1 MGITK
6 IPRKWVKSFYRL
18 VLSRLGLASRNDL
31 AEAQSAIYQELK
43 SNHTI
48 MLGLR
53 TALEQLHTE
62 NTQLRAACFIAR
74 REAQSMGAVLRND
87 LRSLNAMLEQID
99 PQPGRKLLRIC
110 IVLPYAYSLF
120 NSSTSFLFGGSE
132 FRAWILGRALAA
144 LGEIEVFFAVNDHGQ
159 GPLETWDKVKVYRAT
174 SLLAKLSPPPAAIWP
189 EGRCIESLTINEDLV
204 CEENLSYITNTDAD
218 LYCVFG
224 VHNLAAEIMT
234 LCHREERP
242 VALFIGSDDHL
253 AGAISN
259 DSNSRDS
266 YGNYTSYIYSTLK
279 AADLIFAQTNHQAE
293 MLRQGF
299 GREAIVLPNP
309 IDLNDSPLLGPR
321 TKAPAPVC
329 LWIGKSD
336 QVKRPELLIDLARH
350 LPDFQ
355 FLMVMNISNA
365 EIHDRIQAEAPA
377 NVRIIERLSI
387 PEIEVLFGQA
397 SFLVNTSRFEGFPN
411 TFLQAGKFGVP
422 IVSLNV
428 DPDNFIQTKECGL
441 VAGGQMES
449 MVEGLRSLVA
459 DPFRYVRLSSNVY
472 HYVTDHHEPTRIA
485 RMLNRVLLDY
495 RHQIDPVETVEAD
508 SRLLKLVH

>member
-1 MGITK
+1 M
-6 IPRKWVKSFYRL
+6 L
-18 VLSRLGLASRNDL
+18 CRLGLASRNDL
-31 AEAQSAIYQELK
+31 AEAQSAIYHELN
-43 SNHTI
+43 SNNDI

-53 TALEQLHTE
+53 SELQQLRTE
-62 NTQLRAACFIAR
+62 STQLRAACFIAR

-87 LRSLNAMLEQID
+87 LRSLSAMIERQD
-99 PQPGRKLLRIC
+99 SQTGRKTIRIC

-132 FRAWILGRALAA
+132 VRAWILGRALAA

-174 SLLAKLSPPPAAIWP
+174 SLLAKILPLPAAMWP
-189 EGRCIESLTINEDLV
+189 EGRYIDLLRINEDLV
-204 CEENLSYITNTDAD
+204 YEENLSYITNTDAD

-224 VHNLAAEIMT
+224 VHNMAAEIMT

-253 AGAISN
+253 AGASSS

-266 YGNYTSYIYSTLK
+266 YGNYDSYINYTLK
-279 AADLIFAQTNHQAE
+279 AADLIVAQTKHQAE
-293 MLRQGF
+293 LLRQGV
-299 GREAIVLPNP
+299 GREAVVLPNP
-309 IDLNDSPLLGPR
+309 IDLDDSPLPGSR
-321 TKAPAPVC
+321 TTAPAPVC

-336 QVKRPELLIDLARH
+336 PVKRPELLIDLARH

-355 FLMVMNISNA
+355 FLMVMNISNSD
-365 EIHDRIQAEAPA
+365 IHDRILAEAPA

-387 PEIEVLFGQA
+387 SEIDTLFRQA

-428 DPDNFIQTKECGL
+428 DPDNFIQLNECGH
-441 VAGGQMES
+441 VAGGQIES
-449 MVEGLRSLVA
+449 MVEWLRSIVA
-459 DPFRYVRLSSNVY
+459 DPDRYAQLSSSVY
-472 HYVTDHHEPTRIA
+472 QYVTDHHELTHIA
-485 RMLNRVLLDY
+485 RMLNRILLDY
-495 RHQIDPVETVEAD
+495 RHQIEPTETVAAEQ
-508 SRLLKLVH
+508 RLLKLVQ